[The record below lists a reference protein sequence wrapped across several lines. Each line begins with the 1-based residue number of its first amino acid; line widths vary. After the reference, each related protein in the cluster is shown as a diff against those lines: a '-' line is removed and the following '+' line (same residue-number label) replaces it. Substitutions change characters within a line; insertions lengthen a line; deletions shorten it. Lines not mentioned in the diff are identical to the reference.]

1 MRGSASSTPSGPV
14 SVDRP
19 KVGQLRF
26 PERARWVPNKKSHEW
41 IASTRST
48 PNPVKAS
55 WLSDKYS
62 VREVAVKSDPKTD
75 RVLIIRRRPSLGNRR
90 PKKSF
95 LSEGLARDLR
105 EPERDPNDSEPS
117 GISGEFPSGQEKAAP
132 RSPQGRLP
140 GKSLRRHFSAPA
152 RIGAGD
158 SVSSLRPP
166 QDRRTL
172 PTSIRSWSKQ
182 RPQDPAG
189 RDDGHRQEPPPRILF
204 SIIPPIAHSRSSIRS
219 FNSAIASSTDPTR

>member
-14 SVDRP
+14 SVGQP

-75 RVLIIRRRPSLGNRR
+75 RVLIIRSRLSLGNHR
-90 PKKSF
+90 PKKS
-95 LSEGLARDLR
+95 SRHKGLARDLR
-105 EPERDPNDSEPS
+105 EPKRDPNDFKPS
-117 GISGEFPSGQEKAAP
+117 GIPGEFPSDNEKSRPKVSLGTASRLIAP
-132 RSPQGRLP
+132 
-140 GKSLRRHFSAPA
+140 PA
-152 RIGAGD
+152 F
-158 SVSSLRPP
+158 
-166 QDRRTL
+166 
-172 PTSIRSWSKQ
+172 Q
-182 RPQDPAG
+182 RPN
-189 RDDGHRQEPPPRILF
+189 
-204 SIIPPIAHSRSSIRS
+204 AHWSR
-219 FNSAIASSTDPTR
+219 